1 MKASELMVRCLEN
14 EQVQFIFG
22 IPGEEN
28 IDVMDALLDSS
39 IRFIG
44 VRHEQGGA
52 FMADVYGRLSAR
64 AGVCLATLGPGATN
78 LVTGVADANMDGG
91 ALVAI
96 TGQASLDRMH
106 KESHQHID
114 VVETFRPVTKW
125 NAQIKTARIIPE
137 IVRKAFKVAQTEKPG
152 ATHIDFPE
160 DVAEEQVDAAPLL
173 AQAPPRPE
181 PPEAQIAT
189 AAEIISAARSPI
201 ILAGNGVVRQD
212 AAGALTRF
220 AEQLNIPVAETFR
233 GRGVRHDDHGLSLLT
248 CGLQARDYVSCGF
261 DRADVVIAV
270 GYDLVEYAPE
280 RWNPDGDKK
289 IIHVDQLP
297 AEVDEH
303 YIVSVGVLG
312 DIALSLQRIAD
323 RAQASESDGYASGL
337 RRVILHERDEFGA
350 DPSFPMKPQRVL
362 HDLRAALGPDDI
374 LVSDVGAHKMW
385 IARFFPCYRPNT
397 CIISNGFAAMG
408 IGVPGAIAAKLL
420 YPERNVVTVTG
431 DGGFLMNSQEL
442 ETAVR
447 EGVAF
452 VTLIFHDDSYSLIG
466 MKQQGKFGR
475 TSHIRFGNPDFVR
488 YAESFGAAGYRVAA
502 ADELQPILRDALACG
517 RPAVID
523 CPVDYTENLRMMEQL
538 GALIC
543 PI

>member
-14 EQVQFIFG
+14 ERVQFIFG

-39 IRFIG
+39 IRFVG

-78 LVTGVADANMDGG
+78 LITGVADANMDGG

-201 ILAGNGVVRQD
+201 ILAGNGVVRQG

-220 AEQLNIPVAETFR
+220 AEQLNIPVAETFM
-233 GRGVRHDDHGLSLLT
+233 GKGVLHDDHDLSLLT

-397 CIISNGFAAMG
+397 CIISNGFASMG

>member
-39 IRFIG
+39 IRFVG

-91 ALVAI
+91 AVVAI

-160 DVAEEQVDAAPLL
+160 DVAEERVDAAPLL
-173 AQAPPRPE
+173 PQAPPRPE

-201 ILAGNGVVRQD
+201 ILAGNGVVRQ
-212 AAGALTRF
+212 AAAAALTRF
-220 AEQLNIPVAETFR
+220 AERLNIPVAETFM
-233 GRGVRHDDHGLSLLT
+233 GKGVLRDDHDLSLLT

-280 RWNPDGDKK
+280 RWNPDADKK

-323 RAQASESDGYASGL
+323 LAQASESDGYASGL
-337 RRVILHERDEFGA
+337 RRIILQERDEFRT
-350 DPSFPMKPQRVL
+350 DTSFPMKPQRVL
-362 HDLRAALGPDDI
+362 NDLRAVLGADDVV
-374 LVSDVGAHKMW
+374 VSDVGAHKMW
-385 IARFFPCYRPNT
+385 IARFYPCYRPNT
-397 CIISNGFAAMG
+397 CIISNGFASMG

-466 MKQQGKFGR
+466 MKQQRKFGR

-502 ADELQPILRDALACG
+502 AGELQPILREALACG

>member
-39 IRFIG
+39 IRFVG

-160 DVAEEQVDAAPLL
+160 DVAEEQVAAAPLL

-220 AEQLNIPVAETFR
+220 AEQLNIPVAETFM
-233 GRGVRHDDHGLSLLT
+233 GKGVLHDDHDLSLLT

-397 CIISNGFAAMG
+397 CIISNGFASMG

-420 YPERNVVTVTG
+420 YPERNVVAVTG

-466 MKQQGKFGR
+466 MKQQRKFGR

>member
-1 MKASELMVRCLEN
+1 MKAAELLVRCLEN
-14 EQVQFIFG
+14 EKVEFIFG
-22 IPGEEN
+22 LPGEEN
-28 IDVMDALLDSS
+28 LDVMDALLDSG

-52 FMADVYGRLSAR
+52 FMADVYGRLSGK
-64 AGVCLATLGPGATN
+64 AGVCLSTLGPGATN
-78 LVTGVADANMDGG
+78 LLTGVADANMDG
-91 ALVAI
+91 APVVAI

-125 NAQIKTARIIPE
+125 NAQIKTGRIIPE

-160 DVAEEQVDAAPLL
+160 DLAGEDTPGAPLL
-173 AQAPPRPE
+173 AQFPPRPE
-181 PPEAQIAT
+181 PQAEQIER
-189 AAEIISAARSPI
+189 AASLISAARSPI
-201 ILAGNGVVRQD
+201 ILAGNGVVRQE
-212 AAGALTRF
+212 AGAALTRF
-220 AEQLNIPVAETFR
+220 AEKLNIPVAETFM
-233 GRGVRHDDHGLSLLT
+233 GKGVLRDDHPLSLLT

-280 RWNPDGDKK
+280 RWNPEGDKT
-289 IIHVDQLP
+289 IVHVDQLP
-297 AEVDEH
+297 AEVDQH
-303 YIVSVGVLG
+303 YIVGVGVLG
-312 DIALSLQRIAD
+312 DISMALERIAE
-323 RAQASESDGYASGL
+323 RAQPCQADGYVRGL
-337 RRVILHERDEFGA
+337 RQVIVQERDRFQDDTA
-350 DPSFPMKPQRVL
+350 FPMKPQRVL
-362 HDLRAALGPDDI
+362 GDLRTVLGSADI

-385 IARFFPCYRPNT
+385 ISRLYPCYQPNT
-397 CIISNGFAAMG
+397 CIISNGFASMG
-408 IGVPGAIAAKLL
+408 IGVPGALAAKLL

-447 EGVAF
+447 EQVPF
-452 VTLIFHDDSYSLIG
+452 VTLVFHDNSYSLIG

-475 TSHIRFGNPDFVR
+475 TSHINFGNPDFVQ
-488 YAESFGAAGYRVAA
+488 YAQSFGAAGYRVAA
-502 ADELQPILRDALACG
+502 AGELQPILREALACG

-523 CPVDYTENLRMMEQL
+523 CPVDYTENLRMMEHL

>member
-14 EQVQFIFG
+14 ERVQFIFG

-39 IRFIG
+39 IRFVG

-78 LVTGVADANMDGG
+78 LITGVADANMDGG

-220 AEQLNIPVAETFR
+220 AEQLNIPVAETFM
-233 GRGVRHDDHGLSLLT
+233 GKGVLHDDHDLSLLT

-397 CIISNGFAAMG
+397 CIISNGFASMG